1 MMNKKKIFS
10 YGQKVV
16 VKAPG
21 KCHGMTGII
30 VGRWDD
36 YIYKNCYKVQLNER
50 HLTICVNEKNL
61 VLLRDKLEV
70 KNNMAKLTGYKNVAV
85 IRQGYYEDRDYY
97 FAIYED
103 GFDYH
108 EGDKVIVSGDKEIK
122 IISEILTVE
131 QASERYNK
139 NITAEIICPVNTKSY
154 DERVEKRKE
163 ADALKKKM
171 DKIIKDMDEMNKYQ
185 IYADMNPELKEMLD
199 KYKTI
204 VGD

>member
-1 MMNKKKIFS
+1 MNKKKIFS

-36 YIYKNCYKVQLNER
+36 YIYKNCYKVKLDER
-50 HLTICVNEKNL
+50 RLTICVNEKNL
-61 VLLRDKLEV
+61 VLLHKELEV
-70 KNNMAKLTGYKNVAV
+70 ENNMAKLTGYKNVAV

-122 IISEILTVE
+122 IISEILTAE
-131 QASERYNK
+131 QASERYGK

-171 DKIIKDMDEMNKYQ
+171 DKIIKDMEEINKYQ